1 MRSLH
6 ISGSVGPKIVN
17 VCGFIKGFFLQYG
30 GYQPIPLNERG
41 QRVSQALGL
50 ALVRWQ
56 GCDRGIKAI
65 GLRWATLAG
74 ELLPLSQEIAEQE
87 RERAEKAESQLNSCA
102 LELLREGMSVER
114 VARLTGLSEER
125 VRDLS
130 DRIAGDEG

>member
-1 MRSLH
+1 M
-6 ISGSVGPKIVN
+6 PEYF
-17 VCGFIKGFFLQYG
+17 GFDPFNPEDWQGFFLQYG

-50 ALVRWQ
+50 ALLRWQ
-56 GCDRGIKAI
+56 GCDRGIEAI

-87 RERAEKAESQLNSCA
+87 RERAEKAESQLDSCA

-125 VRDLS
+125 VRELS
-130 DRIAGDEG
+130 DRTVGDEG